1 MLCARWPKTSF
12 DPRGFVVDKIKPNP
26 LYLSDVMTMDY
37 LSPEF
42 LSRLE
47 QLSAPQITKRVAK
60 TTPNK
65 VNVGERLFDNQEVC
79 RFISCKEASQLLSIS
94 ENALRIMV
102 HRDQIKAH
110 KIGRR
115 LRFKYSDCLALL
127 SQKGES
133 HVY

>member
-1 MLCARWPKTSF
+1 MALLWLNWWCRMSSLKQRS
-12 DPRGFVVDKIKPNP
+12 
-26 LYLSDVMTMDY
+26 LYLSDVMTMDF
-37 LSPEF
+37 LSSEF

-47 QLSAPQITKRVAK
+47 ELSAPQITKRVAK
-60 TTPNK
+60 TTPSK
-65 VNVGERLFDNQEVC
+65 VNVDERLFENLEVC

-133 HVY
+133 